1 MQLTR
6 HTDFSLRVLIYL
18 SLNKNEELVTINEIS
33 EHFDILKNH
42 LTKVVNHLSQKGF
55 IDTIRGKNGGLR
67 LAKRPDKL
75 KLGDVIEAMEMNLD
89 IINCSK
95 PICPLI
101 NNCELKNI
109 LNEAKYSFLKTLNNY
124 TLADLN
130 RKPEMIKNLL
140 HFPA

>member
-18 SLNKNEELVTINEIS
+18 SLNNNQELVTINEIS

-55 IDTIRGKNGGLR
+55 VHTIRGKNGGIR
-67 LAKRPDKL
+67 LAKKPDEI
-75 KLGDVIEAMEMNLD
+75 KLGDVVQEMEMNLEVVD
-89 IINCSK
+89 CSK
-95 PICPLI
+95 PLCPL
-101 NNCELKNI
+101 NNHCELKGI
-109 LNEAKYSFLKTLNNY
+109 LNEAKFSFLKTLNTY

-130 RKPEMIKNLL
+130 KKPETIKNLL
-140 HFPA
+140 HWPG